1 MQKIEN
7 NKRLDSQ
14 LQFILEIDKL
24 KEVYRRSYLVNSQRR
39 ENSSEHSW
47 HVAVI
52 AMLMAEY
59 GNEETDICKVLCM
72 LLVHDLVEI
81 DAGDTYCYDD
91 QGALDKAAREKEAA
105 QRLFGF
111 LPSDQSQWIYSLWE
125 EFEANSTPE
134 ARFANAVDRFMPLL
148 HNFFTQGKSWLEN
161 GITQDQVKARMAKVH
176 DGSTMLWEYSQKIIE
191 AAVARGYLRPNGDA
205 A

>member
-1 MQKIEN
+1 MIKE

-59 GNEETDICKVLCM
+59 GNEETDICRVLCM
-72 LLVHDLVEI
+72 LLIHDLVEI

-105 QRLFGF
+105 HRLFGF
-111 LPSDQSQWIYSLWE
+111 LPSDQSLWIRNLWE
-125 EFEANSTPE
+125 EFEANTTPE

-176 DGSTMLWEYSQKIIE
+176 EGSTILWEYSQKIIE
-191 AAVARGYLRPNGDA
+191 AAVDRGYLRPNNDSA
-205 A
+205 

>member
-1 MQKIEN
+1 MHMIEK

-59 GNEETDICKVLCM
+59 GNEETDICRVLCM

-91 QGALDKAAREKEAA
+91 KGALDKAVREKEAA
-105 QRLFGF
+105 ERLFTL
-111 LPSDQSQWIYSLWE
+111 LPSDQSQWIRNLWE
-125 EFEANSTPE
+125 EFEANTSPE

-148 HNFFTQGKSWLEN
+148 HNFFTQGKSWLEH
-161 GITQDQVKARMAKVH
+161 GITQDQVKARMAKVYE
-176 DGSTMLWEYSQKIIE
+176 GSTILWEYSQKIIE
-191 AAVARGYLRPNGDA
+191 AAVDRGYLRSNGDSA
-205 A
+205 

>member
-1 MQKIEN
+1 MTKE

-59 GNEETDICKVLCM
+59 GNEETDICRVLCM

-105 QRLFGF
+105 QRLFDF
-111 LPSDQSQWIYSLWE
+111 LPSDQSHWIRNLWE
-125 EFEANSTPE
+125 EFEANTSPE

-176 DGSTMLWEYSQKIIE
+176 EGSTILWEYSQKIIE
-191 AAVARGYLRPNGDA
+191 AAVDRGYLRPNGDA